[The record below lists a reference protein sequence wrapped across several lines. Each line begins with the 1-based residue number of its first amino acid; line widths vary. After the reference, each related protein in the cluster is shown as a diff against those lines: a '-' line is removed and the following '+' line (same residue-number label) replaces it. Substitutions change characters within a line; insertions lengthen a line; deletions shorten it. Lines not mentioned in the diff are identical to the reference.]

1 MGGTSL
7 IDDRAWVLDFAAVDG
22 EKAATRHLATDGVRN
37 LIWAI
42 LFYLLVALRLI
53 LDIDRMNPNLS
64 TISIIWILLRKR
76 CSTVATALKHLNTI
90 IIVVYLQILFGS
102 YITIIVIAVVGA
114 RLQCRTLIVEA
125 ELVLILSSLQI
136 VKTTL
141 LLARFLSR
149 ITIIIQ
155 AVEKVFGQ
163 AIYIILIVMIYT
175 IRCNLER
182 VRLRLVLSMIV
193 LRL

>member
-1 MGGTSL
+1 M
-7 IDDRAWVLDFAAVDG
+7 
-22 EKAATRHLATDGVRN
+22 
-37 LIWAI
+37 
-42 LFYLLVALRLI
+42 
-53 LDIDRMNPNLS
+53 
-64 TISIIWILLRKR
+64 
-76 CSTVATALKHLNTI
+76 
-90 IIVVYLQILFGS
+90 QILFGS

-125 ELVLILSSLQI
+125 ELVLILSPLQI

-175 IRCNLER
+175 ISCNLER

>member
-53 LDIDRMNPNLS
+53 LDIDRMYSNLP

-90 IIVVYLQILFGS
+90 IIVVYLQILVGS
-102 YITIIVIAVVGA
+102 YITIVIAVVGA

-125 ELVLILSSLQI
+125 ELVLILSPLQI

-175 IRCNLER
+175 ISCNLER

>member
-1 MGGTSL
+1 M
-7 IDDRAWVLDFAAVDG
+7 
-22 EKAATRHLATDGVRN
+22 
-37 LIWAI
+37 
-42 LFYLLVALRLI
+42 
-53 LDIDRMNPNLS
+53 
-64 TISIIWILLRKR
+64 RKR

-90 IIVVYLQILFGS
+90 IIVVYLQILVGS
-102 YITIIVIAVVGA
+102 YITIVIAVVGA

-175 IRCNLER
+175 ISCNLER